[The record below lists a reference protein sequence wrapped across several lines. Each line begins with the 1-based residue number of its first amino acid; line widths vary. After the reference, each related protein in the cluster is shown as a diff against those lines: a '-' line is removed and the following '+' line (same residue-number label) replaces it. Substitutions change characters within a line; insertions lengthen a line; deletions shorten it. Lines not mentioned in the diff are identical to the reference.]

1 MASTIDLAVNPT
13 FATAWSIEVHRMQ
26 QGQDDT
32 WRQLSSADPNQD
44 ANEPDEEPVCAN
56 CGGTISMDDLVCPH
70 CGISLVSG

>member
-1 MASTIDLAVNPT
+1 MATTIDLTADPA
-13 FATAWSIEVHRMQ
+13 FATAPCIGMQ
-26 QGQDDT
+26 QVDPDS
-32 WRQLSSADPNQD
+32 WRQVSGGDPKQD